1 MRSAKGS
8 VSGGALPAS
17 DAPGYQHRFQFCPVE
32 MPLGL
37 IVADTPAKHDP
48 LQKVSDHRLCSRP
61 QFTYRAVSW
70 A

>member
-1 MRSAKGS
+1 M
-8 VSGGALPAS
+8 
-17 DAPGYQHRFQFCPVE
+17 DAPGHRHRFQFCPVE

-37 IVADTPAKHDP
+37 IVADAPRSISP
-48 LQKVSDHRLCSRP
+48 FNVSLIIVRTCP